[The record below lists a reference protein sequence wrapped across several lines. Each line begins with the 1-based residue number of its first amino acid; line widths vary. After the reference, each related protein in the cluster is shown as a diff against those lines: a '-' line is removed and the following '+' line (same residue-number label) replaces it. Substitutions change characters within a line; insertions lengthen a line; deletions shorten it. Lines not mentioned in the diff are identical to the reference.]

1 MEKHIKR
8 LHPLLYIVLLLLIS
22 PIYGILNQSTEGE
35 GAINVA
41 LPIDDYIPFLSVFVV
56 PYLLWYP
63 FIYGMLTYYC
73 YRDRKQY
80 YYALS
85 SIIAGKLFCFA
96 VYYFWQTTM
105 PRPVI
110 TDSHLFADL
119 MGFVYAVDEPV
130 NCLPSIHVMTTFVI
144 MLIAYSRRP
153 SNKWEF
159 NFVTAMG
166 TLIILS
172 TLFTK
177 QHAVIDAAA
186 GIFVGSFFLM
196 AVKAAS
202 YTVRRFEAVSLK
214 KRKKARDADVL

>member
-1 MEKHIKR
+1 MEKYIKS

-22 PIYGILNQSTEGE
+22 PIYGILNQSTEG
-35 GAINVA
+35 AINVA
-41 LPIDDYIPFLSVFVV
+41 LPIDDYIPFLSVFVI

-63 FIYGMLTYYC
+63 FIYGMLVYYC

-80 YYALS
+80 YNALG
-85 SIIAGKLFCFA
+85 SIIAGKLFCF
-96 VYYFWQTTM
+96 VIYYFWQTTM

-119 MGFVYAVDEPV
+119 IRFVYAVDEPV

-144 MLIAYSRRP
+144 MLIAYSRR
-153 SNKWEF
+153 SGHKWEF
-159 NFVTAMG
+159 SLVTTIG

-186 GIFVGSFFLM
+186 GMFVASFFLI
-196 AVKAAS
+196 AVKAAANAA
-202 YTVRRFEAVSLK
+202 RRMESVSLK
-214 KRKKARDADVL
+214 KQKEARDADVL